1 MILTIENLLSADDL
15 ARLRS
20 LLDEVD
26 FIDGR
31 KTAGWHAKLV
41 KANEQSDGR
50 NPKTAAAR
58 ELVLAVLR
66 ANVTFNLAVMPQAI
80 RPVLFSR
87 YREGM
92 SYGAHIDDAIMG
104 RDVLARSDVSM
115 TIFLNAPED
124 YGGGELIME
133 LGGGD
138 LSFKLAAGSAVFYP
152 SNTLHRVAEVTRG
165 RRDVAVTWVQSVV
178 RSAEQREVLYDID
191 KVRRSIFKEKGK
203 DRDFDLLSKTHAN
216 LMRLWSDV

>member
-1 MILTIENLLSADDL
+1 MILTVDNLLSGERL
-15 ARLRS
+15 AQLKG
-20 LLDEVD
+20 LLDDVE

-50 NPKTAAAR
+50 NPKTQEAR
-58 ELVLAVLR
+58 KLVQEALQ
-66 ANVTFNLAVMPQAI
+66 ANVTVALAVMPSHI
-80 RPVLFSR
+80 RPILFSR

-104 RDVLARSDVSM
+104 RGQLARSDVSM
-115 TIFLNAPED
+115 TLFLNAPED
-124 YGGGELIME
+124 YDGGELVMAMGGSE
-133 LGGGD
+133 LTY
-138 LSFKLAAGSAVFYP
+138 KLPAGSAVFYP
-152 SNTLHRVAEVTRG
+152 STTLHRVAEVTRG
-165 RRDVAVTWVQSVV
+165 RRDVAVTWIQSIV

-191 KVRRSIFKEKGK
+191 RVRRGLFQEKGK
-203 DRDFDLLSKTHAN
+203 TQEFDLLSKTHAN

>member
-1 MILTIENLLSADDL
+1 MILTIENLLSGDDL
-15 ARLRS
+15 ARLRG

-26 FIDGR
+26 YVDGR

-58 ELVLAVLR
+58 DLVTSILR
-66 ANVTFNLAVMPQAI
+66 ANVTFNLTVMPQAI

-104 RDVLARSDVSM
+104 REVLARSDVSM

-124 YGGGELIME
+124 YDGGELIME
-133 LGGGD
+133 LGGGE
-138 LSFKLAAGSAVFYP
+138 LRYKLPAGAAVFYP

-165 RRDVAVTWVQSVV
+165 QREVAVTWAQSIV
-178 RSAEQREVLYDID
+178 RSAEHREILYDID
-191 KVRRSIFKEKGK
+191 KVRRSLFREKGK

>member
-1 MILTIENLLSADDL
+1 MILTVDNLLSGERL
-15 ARLRS
+15 ARQKD
-20 LLDEVD
+20 LLDDVA

-50 NPKTAAAR
+50 NPKTQEAR
-58 ELVLAVLR
+58 KLMLEALQAD
-66 ANVTFNLAVMPQAI
+66 ATVTLAVMPSQF
-80 RPVLFSR
+80 RPILFSR

-104 RDVLARSDVSM
+104 RGQLARSDVSM
-115 TIFLNAPED
+115 TLFLNAPED
-124 YGGGELIME
+124 YDGGELVMAMGGSE
-133 LGGGD
+133 L
-138 LSFKLAAGSAVFYP
+138 SYKLPAGAAAFYP
-152 SNTLHRVAEVTRG
+152 STTLHRVVEVTRG
-165 RRDVAVTWVQSVV
+165 RRDVAVTWIQSVV

-191 KVRRSIFKEKGK
+191 RVRRGLFKEKGK
-203 DRDFDLLSKTHAN
+203 TQEFDLLSKTHAN